1 MPRELVLFHHAFENN
16 AGGAIPRDR
25 LAKTCY
31 ISDMTK
37 EQIQAIFDR
46 VLTWPP
52 ERLDDVADVLLHLE
66 AANSVDEEGPWPLTD
81 EERAELEEAEREIER
96 GDAPAS
102 DEEVAAL
109 YRLARR

>member
-1 MPRELVLFHHAFENN
+1 LRERVLFHRVFETDG
-16 AGGAIPRDR
+16 GGAFLGDR
-25 LAKTCY
+25 SFWTCY

-37 EQIQAIFDR
+37 EQIRAIFDR

-52 ERLDDVADVLLHLE
+52 ERLDDVADILLHME
-66 AANSVDEEGPWPLTD
+66 TANGADKDEPWPLTD

-109 YRLARR
+109 FRLGRR